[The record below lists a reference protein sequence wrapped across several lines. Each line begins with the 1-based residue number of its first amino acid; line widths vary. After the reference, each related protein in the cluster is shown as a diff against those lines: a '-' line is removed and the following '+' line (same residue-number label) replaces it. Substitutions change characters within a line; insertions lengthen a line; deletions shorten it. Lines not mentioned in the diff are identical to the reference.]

1 MAPLAHKYRPHKE
14 YILHQAPWACYG
26 SRGHLQNG
34 RVEGLTEWRGGPG
47 FDRMKDEHVGEG
59 AKQQLLVS
67 CEQRALRREVSL
79 RVDLGMGAEE

>member
-1 MAPLAHKYRPHKE
+1 ME
-14 YILHQAPWACYG
+14 G
-26 SRGHLQNG
+26 RGELRLLREVIRGLGAQNG
-34 RVEGLTEWRGGPG
+34 RVEGLTKWRGA
-47 FDRMKDEHVGEG
+47 RDEHVGEG

>member
-1 MAPLAHKYRPHKE
+1 
-14 YILHQAPWACYG
+14 
-26 SRGHLQNG
+26 
-34 RVEGLTEWRGGPG
+34 
-47 FDRMKDEHVGEG
+47 MKDEHVGEG

>member
-1 MAPLAHKYRPHKE
+1 ME
-14 YILHQAPWACYG
+14 G
-26 SRGHLQNG
+26 RGELRLLREVIRGLGAQNG

-47 FDRMKDEHVGEG
+47 VDRMKDEHVGEG